1 MSEKI
6 QDFLAVAASGLGKL
20 GARHLIALG
29 LVGITLVA
37 AILMSSFY
45 LTRPTYETLYVGLSR
60 DDVNRMGSALGEA
73 GIAFDV
79 TSDGSSVHVPVGM
92 AEKARM
98 FLAEKGLPTS
108 NNAGYELFD
117 KMGSLGLTSFMQEVT
132 RQRALE
138 GEIARTIQAVQG
150 VKAARVHI
158 VLPDKGSF
166 RRANQ
171 KPTASVVIRSDASFR
186 LESAQAISQLV
197 AAAVPSLEIGSV
209 TVLDTA
215 GQVLTSA
222 TDSTNATSMMMASLE
237 SQLATRIDENL
248 RRQLTP
254 YLGVEHFQT
263 SVQVELDTDRRQMN
277 ETIFDPESQVARS
290 VRTMRDMGDS
300 QNSRNSDA
308 VGVEQNI
315 PQEEIASSGG
325 ENSTDKRDRREEITN
340 YEISSKTIATVS
352 DGYQVKKLSV
362 AVVVDKT
369 RLLSSTLTQGQDTSN
384 SPDAAPPSQEQMD
397 AELERIRHMVAAA
410 AGLDATRGDLVNVT
424 AVDFVGMNED
434 DSAPVEPGFMQLAA
448 PFVPSMLSGAAL
460 IIAVLL
466 VLFLGVRP
474 LMRDMRTSAQTAE
487 NLPALAAGQEETLK
501 LQNSTY
507 GANQP
512 ALEDLRQRMRVP
524 PQARLEKMMDID
536 EERFA
541 AVLRDWIHEHK
552 EPKAA

>member
-1 MSEKI
+1 
-6 QDFLAVAASGLGKL
+6 
-20 GARHLIALG
+20 
-29 LVGITLVA
+29 
-37 AILMSSFY
+37 MSSFY

-79 TSDGSSVHVPVGM
+79 TSDGSSVQVPIGM

-197 AAAVPSLEIGSV
+197 AAAVPSLEVGSV

-222 TDSTNATSMMMASLE
+222 ADSTNATSVMMASLE
-237 SQLATRIDENL
+237 SQLATRIDENV

-263 SVQVELDTDRRQMN
+263 SVQVELDTDRRQMS
-277 ETIFDPESQVARS
+277 ETVFDPESQVARS

-369 RLLSSTLTQGQDTSN
+369 RLLSTTPSSTEGAEN
-384 SPDAAPPSQEQMD
+384 SDAADSLNATPSQEQID
-397 AELERIRHMVAAA
+397 AEMERIRQMVAAA
-410 AGLDATRGDLVNVT
+410 AGLDTTRGDLVNVT
-424 AVDFVGMNED
+424 AVDFVGMND
-434 DSAPVEPGFMQLAA
+434 NDGAPIEPSFMQLLA
-448 PFVPSMLSGAAL
+448 PYMSSMVGGAAL

-474 LMRDMRTSAQTAE
+474 LMRDMRAATENNGSE
-487 NLPALAAGQEETLK
+487 NLPALVTDKEESRCK
-501 LQNSTY
+501 
-507 GANQP
+507 P
-512 ALEDLRQRMRVP
+512 ASFG
-524 PQARLEKMMDID
+524 
-536 EERFA
+536 RFA
-541 AVLRDWIHEHK
+541 STDAGTTTGTFGKNDGY
-552 EPKAA
+552 

>member
-1 MSEKI
+1 
-6 QDFLAVAASGLGKL
+6 
-20 GARHLIALG
+20 
-29 LVGITLVA
+29 
-37 AILMSSFY
+37 
-45 LTRPTYETLYVGLSR
+45 
-60 DDVNRMGSALGEA
+60 
-73 GIAFDV
+73 
-79 TSDGSSVHVPVGM
+79 
-92 AEKARM
+92 
-98 FLAEKGLPTS
+98 
-108 NNAGYELFD
+108 
-117 KMGSLGLTSFMQEVT
+117 
-132 RQRALE
+132 
-138 GEIARTIQAVQG
+138 
-150 VKAARVHI
+150 
-158 VLPDKGSF
+158 
-166 RRANQ
+166 
-171 KPTASVVIRSDASFR
+171 
-186 LESAQAISQLV
+186 
-197 AAAVPSLEIGSV
+197 
-209 TVLDTA
+209 
-215 GQVLTSA
+215 VLTSA
-222 TDSTNATSMMMASLE
+222 ADSTNATSVMMASLE
-237 SQLATRIDENL
+237 SQLATRIDENV

-263 SVQVELDTDRRQMN
+263 SVQVELDTDRRQMS
-277 ETIFDPESQVARS
+277 ETVFDPESQVARS

-369 RLLSSTLTQGQDTSN
+369 RLLSSAPTSTQGEDTSN
-384 SPDAAPPSQEQMD
+384 SPDAAPSQEQMD
-397 AELERIRHMVAAA
+397 AALERIRQMVAAA
-410 AGLDATRGDLVNVT
+410 AGLDTARGDLVNVT
-424 AVDFVGMNED
+424 AVDFVSMNED
-434 DSAPVEPGFMQLAA
+434 DSTPVEPGFMQLVA
-448 PFVPSMLSGAAL
+448 PYMSSMIGGAAL

-474 LMRDMRTSAQTAE
+474 LMRDMRTAAKTDE
-487 NLPALAAGQEETLK
+487 NLPALVAGQEEALK
-501 LQNSTY
+501 LQDGTY

-552 EPKAA
+552 EPKAV